1 MYCEDDY
8 LQKDLPRSH
17 FWEIYGQ
24 GIKFP
29 RVNSLDIPKLLKQF
43 FKNNLWNWLLLQTKM
58 LLKSGIRKDV
68 AASVKKELMNK
79 SSSKMY
85 FSGFSFSLYY
95 TVEHL

>member
-1 MYCEDDY
+1 
-8 LQKDLPRSH
+8 
-17 FWEIYGQ
+17 
-24 GIKFP
+24 
-29 RVNSLDIPKLLKQF
+29 
-43 FKNNLWNWLLLQTKM
+43 M
-58 LLKSGIRKDV
+58 LLKSGIRKDA